1 MLKQVRGALHRVM
14 ALFLAVPLVLAFAL
28 WGVPELR
35 SMTQRAPLRVGD
47 VGFSNKTL
55 TDEYNRQMTARRNQN
70 NGVYTREQAMAD
82 GLPDYVISSIA
93 TRSVLKQEAGKMGL
107 IMPRKL
113 VSEYLQK
120 DERFVNPVTG
130 KLDETE
136 LTGILQANG
145 LTVTQF
151 EEIIKDDLLRDQL
164 INSVAA
170 AGPAPAEMAKLMLLR
185 EVERRRVGYLTITD
199 EMAGIPA
206 EPTPDALNA
215 YYEENK
221 QEFFAPEYRSFTTVL
236 LRYDDFKEGLEA
248 PEEDLRRLYEAN
260 KARLYESPEKRTLY
274 QITYDTE
281 GEADAAVAALQQG
294 KPFEELATEK
304 GLTLAAVTFTD
315 IDKGDVLDPKVAEAA
330 FSAELK
336 EGEVTKPVK
345 GLFGWTIVQLA
356 GVKAPETQSFE
367 DVRDELASQYLEQ
380 DTRKRVLDMID
391 KLEEARDTG
400 ASLVAAAEEAGVR
413 PQHFGPIDS
422 FSMAPGGAI
431 VNGIPGEV
439 ISEAFKLEE
448 GEESNATDLTDGGY
462 FFVQVDEVTP
472 PAARPFDDVVDE
484 VTSRW
489 RAADRRKRISDAV
502 KQVTDAIEAG
512 KTFEE
517 AAAPFNRAVLERVLD
532 RRSADEVVSQA
543 LLGKAFTA
551 DQGAVVTGPA
561 GSGDA
566 QTIVEIRQIG
576 YARSQVGP
584 GEQTAYQQYLSYQLN
599 QEYLEAYVDAL
610 RDEYGIKT
618 DQNAIAQ
625 IFNEG
630 Q

>member
-1 MLKQVRGALHRVM
+1 M
-14 ALFLAVPLVLAFAL
+14 
-28 WGVPELR
+28 
-35 SMTQRAPLRVGD
+35 
-47 VGFSNKTL
+47 
-55 TDEYNRQMTARRNQN
+55 
-70 NGVYTREQAMAD
+70 
-82 GLPDYVISSIA
+82 
-93 TRSVLKQEAGKMGL
+93 
-107 IMPRKL
+107 
-113 VSEYLQK
+113 
-120 DERFVNPVTG
+120 
-130 KLDETE
+130 
-136 LTGILQANG
+136 
-145 LTVTQF
+145 
-151 EEIIKDDLLRDQL
+151 
-164 INSVAA
+164 
-170 AGPAPAEMAKLMLLR
+170 
-185 EVERRRVGYLTITD
+185 
-199 EMAGIPA
+199 
-206 EPTPDALNA
+206 
-215 YYEENK
+215 
-221 QEFFAPEYRSFTTVL
+221 
-236 LRYDDFKEGLEA
+236 
-248 PEEDLRRLYEAN
+248 
-260 KARLYESPEKRTLY
+260 
-274 QITYDTE
+274 
-281 GEADAAVAALQQG
+281 
-294 KPFEELATEK
+294 
-304 GLTLAAVTFTD
+304 
-315 IDKGDVLDPKVAEAA
+315 
-330 FSAELK
+330 
-336 EGEVTKPVK
+336 
-345 GLFGWTIVQLA
+345 
-356 GVKAPETQSFE
+356 
-367 DVRDELASQYLEQ
+367 
-380 DTRKRVLDMID
+380 
-391 KLEEARDTG
+391 
-400 ASLVAAAEEAGVR
+400 
-413 PQHFGPIDS
+413 
-422 FSMAPGGAI
+422 
-431 VNGIPGEV
+431 NGIPGEV

-448 GEESNATDLTDGGY
+448 GEESNATDLSDGGY

>member
-113 VSEYLQK
+113 VSDYLQK

-260 KARLYESPEKRTLY
+260 KARLYDLLKNARSIRSHTTPKAKLTPRLQRFSRASPSK
-274 QITYDTE
+274 
-281 GEADAAVAALQQG
+281 
-294 KPFEELATEK
+294 
-304 GLTLAAVTFTD
+304 
-315 IDKGDVLDPKVAEAA
+315 
-330 FSAELK
+330 S
-336 EGEVTKPVK
+336 
-345 GLFGWTIVQLA
+345 
-356 GVKAPETQSFE
+356 S
-367 DVRDELASQYLEQ
+367 
-380 DTRKRVLDMID
+380 
-391 KLEEARDTG
+391 
-400 ASLVAAAEEAGVR
+400 
-413 PQHFGPIDS
+413 
-422 FSMAPGGAI
+422 
-431 VNGIPGEV
+431 
-439 ISEAFKLEE
+439 
-448 GEESNATDLTDGGY
+448 
-462 FFVQVDEVTP
+462 
-472 PAARPFDDVVDE
+472 
-484 VTSRW
+484 
-489 RAADRRKRISDAV
+489 RRK
-502 KQVTDAIEAG
+502 
-512 KTFEE
+512 
-517 AAAPFNRAVLERVLD
+517 
-532 RRSADEVVSQA
+532 
-543 LLGKAFTA
+543 KA
-551 DQGAVVTGPA
+551 
-561 GSGDA
+561 
-566 QTIVEIRQIG
+566 
-576 YARSQVGP
+576 
-584 GEQTAYQQYLSYQLN
+584 
-599 QEYLEAYVDAL
+599 
-610 RDEYGIKT
+610 
-618 DQNAIAQ
+618 
-625 IFNEG
+625 
-630 Q
+630 